1 MKKQVVLFGSLFIAI
16 ALLMGV
22 NSCKKKSDSTTFT
35 LSTLVAEMLGGNI
48 DLNGATSPNNV
59 PANPTIV
66 ATFSVA
72 VNPASV
78 TNAITLVRDYD
89 TKNINRFGEYY
100 YYCSCCG
107 TRQWNVVLT

>member
-22 NSCKKKSDSTTFT
+22 ISCKKKSDSTTFT

-78 TNAITLVRDYD
+78 
-89 TKNINRFGEYY
+89 NRIGKYNY
-100 YYCSCCG
+100 HRSHHWPW
-107 TRQWNVVLT
+107 QWNIVLT